1 MLSNEYIK
9 YGLPPLI
16 KPESIPNYID
26 FLSEKAEF
34 QNEEKSE
41 QSDDSKS
48 NETCSSAPTEEMKHT
63 ELFTDNNKPSQIE
76 TVLIPNK
83 LDEKFILDPLSV
95 IIKLAI
101 LSKKPKGSKICIY
114 NNVMYIQE
122 PGLFQPFIR
131 YFFKNNKDDLHYLY
145 NPIELACSHYL
156 KKTPKIRKL
165 FVYAKEGLEYLMEHY
180 KHSKVIIHTIIMYY
194 NIISNYLSNSFNK
207 DLFIKDSVSTLYDS
221 EVLELLNSKWNQNK
235 IKVVLDIIDFIDKE
249 TDRDKTFEK
258 QTNIKCLDEFM
269 INIDAENQKIIS
281 QYFKNKTD
289 ETKY

>member
-9 YGLPPLI
+9 YALPPLI
-16 KPESIPNYID
+16 KPEKKPKYID
-26 FLSEKAEF
+26 FLSEHAEF
-34 QNEEKSE
+34 RE
-41 QSDDSKS
+41 QENSDDSKS
-48 NETCSSAPTEEMKHT
+48 NETTSSAPTEQMKHT
-63 ELFTDNNKPSQIE
+63 EINPVTTCQLE
-76 TVLIPNK
+76 TSLVPNK
-83 LDEKFILDPLSV
+83 IDEKFVLDPLSV

-101 LSKKPKGSKICIY
+101 LSKKPRGSKVCIY

-156 KKTPKIRKL
+156 RKTPKIRKL

-180 KHSKVIIHTIIMYY
+180 KDSKVIIHTIIMYY
-194 NIISNYLSNSFNK
+194 NVISNYLSNSFNK
-207 DLFIKDSVSTLYDS
+207 DLFIKDSVSPLYDR

-249 TDRDKTFEK
+249 TDRDKTFEN

-289 ETKY
+289 EIKY